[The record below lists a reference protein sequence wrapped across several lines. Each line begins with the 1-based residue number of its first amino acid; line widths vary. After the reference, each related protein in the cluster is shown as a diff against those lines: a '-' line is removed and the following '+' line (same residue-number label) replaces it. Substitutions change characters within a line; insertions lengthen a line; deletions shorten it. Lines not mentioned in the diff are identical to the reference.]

1 MSTFPTFHDL
11 PAPEVPTSRDL
22 PAPEGELRTTGTTAE
37 RDLAAV
43 PTTPAADLRRVQVR
57 ALVVLHGAQCG
68 RARAGARN
76 GLGSCARRR
85 CRDGRLLGRP

>member
-37 RDLAAV
+37 RE
-43 PTTPAADLRRVQVR
+43 PWTTPEGIDVPPLYTEQDLEQLDFLDTVPGWLTYMV
-57 ALVVLHGAQCG
+57 G
-68 RARAGARN
+68 
-76 GLGSCARRR
+76 
-85 CRDGRLLGRP
+85 